1 MTLQFNDQMFAT
13 FVITTFLIV
22 MSIIIGKKVEKL
34 DPLGPTPKW
43 LVPFI
48 AVVELINN
56 FTKENL
62 GKKYRLYAP
71 YIVTLALF
79 MFFSNISA
87 LFLLTSPTSYLVI
100 NFALAIISFGIVQVT
115 GITSLGIKEYL
126 NGFVG
131 PIKPFAPLMIPI
143 NIIGELA
150 LPISL
155 SLRLLGN
162 ILSGAVLGKLVMGSL
177 GWGAIVAMPLMN
189 MIFDLLFGT
198 IQVIVFVL
206 LTVIFTSMKISD
218 EDKNLENIK

>member
-1 MTLQFNDQMFAT
+1 MTLQFNDQMFST
-13 FVITTFLIV
+13 IIITTFLIILCIV
-22 MSIIIGKKVEKL
+22 VGKKVEKL
-34 DPLGPTPKW
+34 DPLGKTPLW

-48 AVVELINN
+48 ALVSLINN

-62 GKKYRLYAP
+62 GKKYKLYAP
-71 YIVTLALF
+71 YIVTLSLF

-87 LFLLTSPTSYLVI
+87 VFLLTSPTSYLMV
-100 NFALAIISFGIVQVT
+100 NLALALISFFIIQIT

-150 LPISL
+150 LPVSL

-162 ILSGAVLGKLVMGSL
+162 ILSGAVLSKLVMGATKW
-177 GWGAIVAMPLMN
+177 WGIFLMPGMN
-189 MIFDLLFGT
+189 AIFDILFGT

-218 EDKNLENIK
+218 EDKNLENI